1 MARTHQPQSTRT
13 AVEPAPRL
21 AAARHNTSKSMY
33 LNSGY
38 AVRTMCSSRSTCG
51 EESGEITLRARVCGV
66 WGEAEGRSR
75 GCCLWARRVRAAGA
89 AASMERVAR
98 RKTADRSKSR
108 FASSSVSTARHVLCT
123 SRRLLCA
130 ARYLSESSC
139 GLKWISALKRAAPGP
154 TCNRSRCRLQP
165 DACRACPTLTLTLTL
180 ALALALTLTYP
191 WR

>member
-139 GLKWISALKRAAPGP
+139 GLKWISALKRGCHRTPLLLGLPRNGTRPP
-154 TCNRSRCRLQP
+154 TRRGHRNS
-165 DACRACPTLTLTLTL
+165 DATFYGEASP
-180 ALALALTLTYP
+180 A
-191 WR
+191 